1 MQPADK
7 NFRYKNI
14 NINKKK
20 PHNIL
25 WFYILTLWF
34 CQPSV
39 GTPSPLRSGLPST
52 PGRDFHSRPPP
63 TRVSNAPP
71 RAAQAGMGAGGR
83 GEGETGHGRLCRVN
97 FEARSRRQRH
107 SARGS
112 EAARLPWVEGLRDAP
127 RPAHPREAAGI
138 GAAPQGCCPF
148 PSAPRLEEVVAR
160 KRKVS
165 VGSDKLQNSRHL
177 YLIFFFFL
185 HFPLVLWSVQLII
198 VL

>member
-14 NINKKK
+14 NINKKN

-97 FEARSRRQRH
+97 FEARSRRRRH

-112 EAARLPWVEGLRDAP
+112 EAARCRGWRGCAMLRALRIPGKPPGSELLPR
-127 RPAHPREAAGI
+127 AAVPS
-138 GAAPQGCCPF
+138 PQRRVWKRSWPGRGRCQWGVT
-148 PSAPRLEEVVAR
+148 SYKTVVI
-160 KRKVS
+160 
-165 VGSDKLQNSRHL
+165 
-177 YLIFFFFL
+177 YI
-185 HFPLVLWSVQLII
+185 
-198 VL
+198 